1 MADQPAQTLAVFVV
15 DKAAGSR
22 RLLDRLRTIDE
33 TDNNVQI
40 VDAAIVD
47 RSSRLGR
54 VKVHQTK
61 DMGAAKGAFHG
72 GAIGVVVGALLL
84 GPAGAVVGGAAGGVL
99 HGLRSRFHDIG
110 IDDKFMRQVGKEVE
124 KGKSAL
130 FVQYVGNW
138 AASIGLVEEVVVAE
152 HALLIHSTLRAE
164 TAAKLQALVEPAV
177 EQLGGEEAVSDY
189 EIEESDA
196 AEEAPVEEAPAEEA
210 APEAAPVA
218 AVAAV
223 AAAPAADD
231 LTQLVGIGPK
241 AAKALAA
248 AGIGTYAALAEA
260 NEPAI
265 RRALHDADM
274 LPPGNVS
281 SWPMQASLAAKG
293 DWQGLMKYN
302 AKASAA
308 APKAAKPKAASAA
321 AGPPDDLTKIS
332 GIGPRMATILEDG
345 GITTYAGL
353 QHSSTEDLRKVVAA
367 GGALPPSSLSSWPT
381 QATFAAKGDWQG
393 LASYNSHR

>member
-1 MADQPAQTLAVFVV
+1 MSDQPAQTLAVFVV

-22 RLLDRLRTIDE
+22 RLLERIRKIDE

-47 RSSRLGR
+47 RTRFGR

-110 IDDKFMRQVGKEVE
+110 IDDKFMRQVGKEVD

-189 EIEESDA
+189 EV
-196 AEEAPVEEAPAEEA
+196 EEAEAPAEEA
-210 APEAAPVA
+210 TAEAPAETAAPEAAAVA
-218 AVAAV
+218 AVAA

-248 AGIGTYAALAEA
+248 AGIGTYAALADA

-265 RRALHDADM
+265 RRALHEADM

-345 GITTYAGL
+345 GVTTYSGL
-353 QHSSTEDLRKVVAA
+353 QHTSSEDLRKVVAA